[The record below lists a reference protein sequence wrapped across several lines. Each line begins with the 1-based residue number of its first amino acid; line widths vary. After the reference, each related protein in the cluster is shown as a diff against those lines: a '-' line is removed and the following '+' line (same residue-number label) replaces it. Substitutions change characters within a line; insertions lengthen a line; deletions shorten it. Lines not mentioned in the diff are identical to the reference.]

1 MTCRLELKLPS
12 RTPSYHQPVNY
23 RQVGRCCTISLTSLS
38 TLPSQPPSSPCSLP
52 TILHDWEKV
61 HHQSGSE
68 EWYGLHLYGRRFS
81 AQGALAQSLWPGLLP
96 LPPHSLNLFLCLS
109 HSFFF
114 AKLSETSVHIQQLIL
129 YTLN

>member
-1 MTCRLELKLPS
+1 MACRPELKLPS
-12 RTPSYHQPVNY
+12 RTPSYHQPVTTD
-23 RQVGRCCTISLTSLS
+23 RWVGVVPSLSPPS
-38 TLPSQPPSSPCSLP
+38 TLPSRPPASPCSLP